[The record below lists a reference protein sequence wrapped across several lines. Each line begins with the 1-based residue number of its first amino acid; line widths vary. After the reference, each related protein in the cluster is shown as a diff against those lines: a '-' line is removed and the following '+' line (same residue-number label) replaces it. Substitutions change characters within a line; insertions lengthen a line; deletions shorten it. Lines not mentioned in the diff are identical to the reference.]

1 MTVMHKYLMSGAWHS
16 LVARVLWELPIIQT
30 KAIAINR
37 LSKNITT
44 FLVRFSEDFLVTRV
58 LKLL

>member
-1 MTVMHKYLMSGAWHS
+1 
-16 LVARVLWELPIIQT
+16 ELPIIQT
-30 KAIAINR
+30 KTIAITR

-44 FLVRFSEDFLVTRV
+44 FLVRFSDDFLVTRV